1 MASANEIFGIL
12 NSKINKVAEDLQDVS
27 AGSVA
32 DGTITEE
39 KLSDSLKTKLAD
51 VDALKQTT
59 TITDAQCTAMMN
71 ELFGEGNWKY

>member
-39 KLSDSLKTKLAD
+39 KLSYSLQTKLAD
-51 VDALKQTT
+51 DDALKETT
-59 TITDAQCTAMMN
+59 TITDAQVTAAMN
-71 ELFGEGNWKY
+71 SIFGEGNWSE

>member
-1 MASANEIFGIL
+1 MASANDIFGIL
-12 NSKINKVAEDLQDVS
+12 NSKIKKVAEDLKDVS

-51 VDALKQTT
+51 VDALKETT
-59 TITDAQCTAMMN
+59 TITDAQVIASMN
-71 ELFGEGNWKY
+71 EIFGEGKWSE